1 MKKRVLG
8 LLTAAAMLFS
18 ALPVFAV
25 GEIPSDDNL
34 VWYNDGTRA
43 SDFNAPAEGKREVDG
58 NAIKMTATYNG
69 DKVLNYQI
77 QKTDLKFSKSSDISA
92 ILSFKIKAGQTN
104 KHFNMALRHEWK
116 EKEVVEGKEQEETKG
131 SEITLFAMSADGKLA
146 YSGNGDWIGNRS
158 GFSGDSE
165 YTPGTWYDVSMV
177 LNKTERKIYYYIDGK
192 LYGTAAV
199 ADDKFAFDSQ
209 QLILKST
216 VTIGSNLSPELGE
229 ANFWLDDIMWLSGS
243 DNSFYAFT
251 DSDEYSISNPK
262 VNIKLTEQA
271 KDADLTGVTVHKVR
285 DNSEVNAT
293 AALTSARNIE
303 VKINGTLSPEEEYR
317 IDIPSL
323 TSVTGKKIYNQS
335 VYFMSGEYIIFSDD
349 FSEYDTS
356 VKNGNPAGEFYKPVD
371 WYTNT
376 NWADQYSTLKPLET
390 TQSDGTT
397 GKVAEFK
404 KQNNDKEPGTYGW
417 AAIYRAFGNDKKIN
431 SGILTVEYD
440 VKAMKAQNVEE
451 AGKPQSQLLLGV
463 YKDALTD
470 EEYTYPD
477 STDSNDLVKNVIGRE
492 AIENGTVTADNVNN
506 NLQFVGGVQGGA
518 ICRFMDNKSLTDGYY
533 HLDGGKDAVWNI
545 DDFETLHKEWYKV
558 KVTFDYINKTISTN
572 VVGVKNLGSYPVSNF
587 GIENGIS
594 AISFGS
600 SAAESAFTKDIY
612 LDNVSVVH
620 TENVPKVSKV
630 RFINGDGVES
640 GITNS
645 ISTLNEKVKITFA
658 NGAIDAESVNGITLK
673 DNSGKT
679 IELKDGSL
687 NADRTV
693 YTATLGDLMK
703 VNTDYTLSVSGLT
716 SSGAPVED
724 YTAAFNTEQTG
735 HFIVSKPYIKGE
747 IADNGEITIGIKAI
761 NTTGEGKA
769 VTFSYAKYS
778 GNQMTECML
787 EPSQSVGG
795 DKPALYAKEYNI
807 TLSPDEAAKLTEIKA
822 FAWGDIT
829 SVVPLTDFA
838 AVTKTVSGN

>member
-34 VWYNDGTRA
+34 IWYNDGTRA

-92 ILSFKIKAGQTN
+92 ILSFKIKAGQTD
-104 KHFNMALRHEWK
+104 KHFNMALRHEW
-116 EKEVVEGKEQEETKG
+116 KEVVEGKEQEETKG
-131 SEITLFAMSADGKLA
+131 SEITLFAMSANGKLA
-146 YSGNGDWIGNRS
+146 YSDNGAWIGDRS
-158 GFSGDSE
+158 GFSGNDE
-165 YTPGTWYDVSMV
+165 YTAGTWYDVSMV

-251 DSDEYSISNPK
+251 DSDEYPFSSPK
-262 VNIKLTEQA
+262 VNIKLTEQAA

-285 DNSEVNAT
+285 DNSTVNAT
-293 AALTSARNIE
+293 ADLTSARNIE

-323 TSVTGKKIYNQS
+323 KSVTGKKIYNDS
-335 VYFMSGEYIIFSDD
+335 VYFMTASERVETIFSDD
-349 FSEYDTS
+349 FSKYDTND
-356 VKNGNPAGEFYKPVD
+356 KNGNQAGEFYKPVK

-404 KQNNDKEPGTYGW
+404 KQNNDKEAGTYGW

-440 VKAMKAQNVEE
+440 VKAMKAQNVKE
-451 AGKPQSQLLLGV
+451 AGKVQSQLLLGV

-477 STDSNDLVKNVIGRE
+477 STDSSVLVKNVIGRE
-492 AIENGTVTADNVNN
+492 AIANGTVPADNVNN
-506 NLQFVGGVQGGA
+506 KLQFVGGVQGGA
-518 ICRFMDNKSLTDGYY
+518 ICRFMDNTSLTDGYY

-545 DDFETLHKEWYKV
+545 DDTQDWRNV
-558 KVTFDYINKTISTN
+558 KVTFDYNNKTVKTN
-572 VVGVKNLGSYPVSNF
+572 VDGAELGTPYPMSNF
-587 GIENGIS
+587 GIEDGIS

-600 SAAESAFTKDIY
+600 SMAGNAFTKDIY
-612 LDNVSVVH
+612 LDNVTVKHDTS
-620 TENVPKVSKV
+620 TPKVSKV

-645 ISTLNEKVKITFA
+645 VSTLNEKVKITFA

-716 SSGAPVED
+716 SVVAPVED
-724 YTAAFNTEQTG
+724 YTATFKTEQTG